1 MRISHV
7 IWQVA
12 LAALMLAALTLA
24 GCETAPTPRPSISLT
39 AIPPD
44 IVECARRRVPAPRG
58 TAPLTEREVYR
69 LIAALKGSEEAK
81 SGCLARLIALHEAD
95 VAMVVEALK

>member
-1 MRISHV
+1 MRANHV
-7 IWQVA
+7 IGLC
-12 LAALMLAALTLA
+12 LAAFALA
-24 GCETAPTPRPSISLT
+24 GCETTPAPRPSISLT
-39 AIPPD
+39 AVPPD

-95 VAMVVEALK
+95 AAMLVEALR

>member
-1 MRISHV
+1 MRLSHV
-7 IWQVA
+7 IWQIS

-24 GCETAPTPRPSISLT
+24 GCETAPTPRPRLALT
-39 AIPPD
+39 TVPPD

-58 TAPLTEREVYR
+58 TAPFTEREVYR

-95 VAMVVEALK
+95 AAMLVEALK